1 MKQRNPIIRMFNV
14 CKQYGTTEV
23 LKDITFNIGAGE
35 MVFITGPSGAG
46 KSTLLKMIYY
56 AETVTYGQI
65 IIDGMNLARIKPS
78 RLPYLRRRLG
88 IVFQDFK
95 LIQSRNV
102 YDNVALV
109 LEAAGEKKGL
119 IKNKVRHVLWLTGM
133 AEKQHAMPKSLSGGE
148 QQRVAFARAVVGNPS
163 IIIADEPTGN
173 LDSLAARTV
182 FTLLNRYN
190 EKGATVII
198 ASHNMDLIQT
208 TLKMNPRARV
218 IKLADGTLCEEDHNG
233 AFL

>member
-46 KSTLLKMIYY
+46 KSTLLKMIYN
-56 AETVTYGQI
+56 AETVTNGQI

-208 TLKMNPRARV
+208 TLKMNPRSRV
-218 IKLADGTLCEEDHNG
+218 IKLADGTI
-233 AFL
+233 

>member
-1 MKQRNPIIRMFNV
+1 MFNV
-14 CKQYGTTEV
+14 CKQYGAMHA
-23 LKDITFNIGAGE
+23 LKDVSFDIGAGE

-46 KSTLLKMIYY
+46 KSTLLKMIYHG
-56 AETVTYGQI
+56 ETVTEGQI

-95 LIQSRNV
+95 LIQNRNV

-109 LEAAGEKKGL
+109 LEAAGEKKAL

-133 AEKQHAMPKSLSGGE
+133 ADKQNAMPPSLSGGE
-148 QQRVAFARAVVGNPS
+148 QQRVAFARAVVGNPP

-173 LDSLAARTV
+173 LDSLAAKTI
-182 FTLLNRYN
+182 FTLLTQYN
-190 EKGATVII
+190 EKGATVIV
-198 ASHNMDLIQT
+198 ASHNLDLVQT
-208 TLKMNPRARV
+208 TLKMNLKARV
-218 IKLADGTLCEEDHNG
+218 IKLARGTLDGNG
-233 AFL
+233 VDGDFL